1 MFNGPLGP
9 ALLTELAME
18 RELLALSRTDLQA
31 LARQEG
37 VPEQEEAPLKT
48 TAGHH
53 CFFYIML
60 LLLLMTT
67 SAMALYNLSLFC
79 RHMDC

>member
-9 ALLTELAME
+9 APTEHAME
-18 RELLALSRTDLQA
+18 RELLALSRTGLQA

-48 TAGHH
+48 VAGHQ
-53 CFFYIML
+53 CFL
-60 LLLLMTT
+60 
-67 SAMALYNLSLFC
+67 
-79 RHMDC
+79 